1 MSAEQTPGQRM
12 LAHLQ
17 AMEQTNRAVLD
28 TVACKLYEVTRRD
41 GLVYVAGSGHAL
53 ALVLEGFYRAGG
65 LACVY
70 PIYHQ
75 ALLPLEGATAS
86 TALER
91 VSGLGRLLVARAS
104 PGPSDLAVVF
114 SNSGVN
120 PVPVEIA
127 EEFRRAETAV
137 VGVASREH
145 MGRAPARH
153 PRKLGEVVDYLID
166 TLVPYGDAAYD
177 LGGGIPTMPLSSLA
191 GVFIWNLLL
200 ARVMELAGPNAGKLP
215 LWTSANVTG
224 GEERNRALLERYR
237 RRIPQL

>member
-1 MSAEQTPGQRM
+1 MCAEQMPGHQMRE
-12 LAHLQ
+12 HLQ
-17 AMEQTNRAVLD
+17 AVEQANRAVLE
-28 TVACKLYEVTRRD
+28 TVARKLHEVIRSD
-41 GLVYVAGSGHAL
+41 GLVYVAGSGHSL

-70 PIYHQ
+70 PIYHP
-75 ALLPLEGATAS
+75 ALLPLEGGSAS

-91 VSGLGRLLVARAS
+91 ITGLGRLLVARAAPS
-104 PGPSDLAVVF
+104 PSDVAFVF

-127 EEFRRAETAV
+127 EEFRKTETPV
-137 VGVASREH
+137 VGVVSREH
-145 MGRAPARH
+145 MARAPVRYS
-153 PRKLGEVVDYLID
+153 RKLDAAVDYLID

-177 LGGGIPTMPLSSLA
+177 LESGIPTMPLSSLA

-200 ARVMELAGPNAGKLP
+200 ARVAELAGPNAGELP
-215 LWTSANVTG
+215 IWTSANVVG

-237 RRIPQL
+237 KRIPYL